1 MVTKANVPNY
11 LVVAIDTR
19 LRDDLIAKGYNVYYK
34 DISVSMTFPE
44 THSNTYMFC
53 RVVNHQQVCRMLGFL
68 SHKCHAVRLQ
78 CTACT
83 T

>member
-34 DISVSMTFPE
+34 DISVSMTLLD
-44 THSNTYMFC
+44 TQSNTYMFC
-53 RVVNHQQVCRMLGFL
+53 CDV
-68 SHKCHAVRLQ
+68 SHL
-78 CTACT
+78 
-83 T
+83 